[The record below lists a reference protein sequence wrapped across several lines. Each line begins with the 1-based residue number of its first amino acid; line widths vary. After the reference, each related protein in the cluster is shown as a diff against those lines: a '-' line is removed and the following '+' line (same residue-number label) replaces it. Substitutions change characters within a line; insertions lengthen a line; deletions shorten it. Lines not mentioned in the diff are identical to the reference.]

1 MARGERKRVGAPA
14 AYVERIG
21 GFLVDVLG
29 VSTFDMVNVYGQ
41 KVTIE
46 TSIIEGCTSEFLVG
60 VDFLGGRR
68 ATMYCDSGEVRYA
81 ERGHDVFI
89 PFRTTES
96 KDDSAVAAVRLV
108 SATNLLRSAVQT
120 VKVAVVAPDGEEVY
134 FYLL

>member
-1 MARGERKRVGAPA
+1 
-14 AYVERIG
+14 
-21 GFLVDVLG
+21 
-29 VSTFDMVNVYGQ
+29 MVNVYGQ

-60 VDFLGGRR
+60 VDFLGGHR
-68 ATMYCDSGEVRYA
+68 ATMYFDSGEVRYA
-81 ERGHDVFI
+81 ERGHDVII

-96 KDDSAVAAVRLV
+96 TVDSAVAAVRWV

-120 VKVAVVAPDGEEVY
+120 VKVAVVAPDGEEGY